1 MSCPDSNAPIDININ
16 DIAGKCD
23 LKCSYS
29 FKYPSSSCVVT
40 NRGDYISIAY
50 DNPSTA
56 PVKYTDIAYFV
67 SEVRVYSPS
76 LHSYRGAKVDGE
88 MIIVHNSSSG
98 SSPLLV
104 CVPIV
109 KSGND
114 SSAST
119 IMTEIIQTMST
130 NAPTNGEQTNVN
142 INDFNLNGFVPKK
155 TFFTYT
161 ANEPYQPC
169 ATTVDYVVFIP
180 SSGPINITE
189 TTLSLLQT
197 IITPNQ
203 YDIKTGPQ
211 LFYNEKGTGVAGS
224 SSGSED
230 IYIDCKPV
238 GMSDDEINIVTG
250 AVVPL
255 PDIMTYLNSMINSP
269 YFITIFGTSLV
280 IFLLYM
286 VNSLFGKKKPVDTVT
301 VAAVSTVKEIVKKG
315 GSKFL

>member
-1 MSCPDSNAPIDININ
+1 MSCPDSNAPIDINMN
-16 DIAGKCD
+16 DIAGKCE

-29 FKYPSSSCVVT
+29 FKYHTTDRCVVT
-40 NRGDYISIAY
+40 NRGDYISVAY
-50 DNPSTA
+50 DIPSTA
-56 PVKYTDIAYFV
+56 PVNYNDIAYFV

-119 IMTEIIQTMST
+119 MMTAIIQTMST
-130 NAPTNGEQTNVN
+130 NAPTNGETTNVD
-142 INDFNLNGFVPKK
+142 IYDFNLNGFIPKK
-155 TFFTYT
+155 TFFKYT

-169 ATTVDYVVFIP
+169 TTIVDYVVFIP

-189 TTLSLLQT
+189 TALSLLQT
-197 IITPNQ
+197 IITPNK
-203 YDIKTGPQ
+203 YDIKTGPK
-211 LFYNEKGTGVAGS
+211 LYYNETGTGTGTGTG
-224 SSGSED
+224 SGSDD

-238 GMSDDEINIVTG
+238 GMSEDEINVVTG
-250 AVVPL
+250 AVSPMF
-255 PDIMTYLNSMINSP
+255 DITTFFNSMINNP
-269 YFITIFGTSLV
+269 YFTMTIGPLLV
-280 IFLLYM
+280 ISLLYM
-286 VNSLFGKKKPVDTVT
+286 INTLIGSPKKDV
-301 VAAVSTVKEIVKKG
+301 IKG